1 MEFKINEKK
10 NPHIEKYKDD
20 ELKIAMEF
28 SKHCMKEFGSFIK
41 AIVLFGSVAK
51 KRGTHKRDGSK
62 PHDVDLLLIL
72 NDVTIALTPEF
83 METYKIILTNII
95 QRTSDRIH
103 VTPIMMTNF
112 WELVKSGDPII
123 INMLRDGVPIID
135 SGIFEPMQ
143 VLLYRG
149 RVRPTWESIWA
160 YYERAP
166 HSLHNSKKH
175 ILQAVVDLYWAVIDS
190 AHAALMT
197 CGEVPPSPS
206 HVADILEKKLLPKKL
221 IKKHHV
227 SVMRDFYH
235 LSKKIVKGE
244 ITYIHGRDYER
255 YLKEAEDFVQVMK
268 RIIDIK
274 KNN

>member
-1 MEFKINEKK
+1 MEFKINERK
-10 NPHIEKYKDD
+10 NPHVDKYKDE

-28 SKHCMKEFGSFIK
+28 AKHCMKEFGSFIK
-41 AIVLFGSVAK
+41 AVVLFGSAAK
-51 KRGTHKRDGSK
+51 KKGTHKRDGAK

-72 NDVTIALTPEF
+72 NDVTIVLTPEF

-95 QRTSDRIH
+95 QKVSDKIH
-103 VTPIMMTNF
+103 VTPVMMTNF

-135 SGIFEPMQ
+135 SGVFEPMQ

-166 HSLHNSKKH
+166 HSLHSAKRH
-175 ILQAVVDLYWAVIDS
+175 VLHSVIDLYWAVIDS
-190 AHAALMT
+190 AHAALMKR
-197 CGEVPPSPS
+197 GEIPPSPS
-206 HVADILEKKLLPKKL
+206 HVADLLEKKLLPEKL
-221 IKKHHV
+221 IHKRHV

-235 LSKKIVKGE
+235 LSKHISKGD
-244 ITYIHGRDYER
+244 ITYIAGKDFDR
-255 YLKEAEDFVQVMK
+255 YVKEAEDFVEVMK
-268 RIIDIK
+268 RIIDMK
-274 KNN
+274 